1 MKITAIEPQKR
12 HPERV
17 NLHIDGEFRLALAAE
32 IAYAT
37 RLRVGEEVSEEH
49 LRELE
54 QQDLGWKAREA
65 ALTLLSFR
73 PRTRSEL
80 RGRLLRKGFP
90 EEIAEPCVATL
101 VEQGLVRDD
110 SFAEMFV
117 RDRTRLRPKGKRRLV
132 QELRSRGVDPETA
145 HAAIEETWEREGVS
159 EIEIAR
165 EAAAKWSPRTGE
177 DPLRARRR
185 LFGYLQRRGFS
196 ADAVRQVM
204 EERLRSLS

>member
-17 NLHIDGEFRLALAAE
+17 NLEVDGEFRLALAAE
-32 IAYAT
+32 IAYGAA
-37 RLRVGEEVSEEH
+37 LRVGDAITEER

-54 QQDLGWKAREA
+54 QKDLRWKAREA
-65 ALTLLSFR
+65 ALRLLAFR

-80 RGRLLRKGFP
+80 QGRLLRKGFP
-90 EEIAEPCVATL
+90 EDVAADCVAAL
-101 VEQGLVRDD
+101 VEQRLVNDD

-117 RDRTRLRPKGKRRLV
+117 RERTRLRPKGKRRLV
-132 QELRSRGVDPETA
+132 QELRSRGVDAE
-145 HAAIEETWEREGVS
+145 AAQAAVEETWKREGVS
-159 EIEIAR
+159 ELELAR
-165 EAAAKWSPRTGE
+165 EAAAKWSPRAGE

-196 ADAVRQVM
+196 SDSIRQVM
-204 EERLRSLS
+204 EDILRPSG